1 MLCKWCVF
9 GAFCLVVAAAP
20 SYDAT
25 ATRNG
30 MLNIILNNG
39 YVAEPHNV
47 TTEDGYILG
56 VYRIPYP
63 RHQTSAA
70 EQNRPVVFCMHGL
83 YGQSQNYLMLP
94 PEVAFGFNL
103 ADAGFDVWFGNA
115 RGNVH
120 SRNHVTLNPDSP
132 LQSGQ
137 FFNFSWDEIGIY
149 DLPAMIDYILAYTGQ
164 EKLHYIGHS
173 QGGTT
178 FFVLGSVRPE
188 YNEKLASV
196 HLLAGVGYMEYFPNT
211 QLASIAQLSDEIYSL
226 ANLLGLSEFTP
237 DLVEG
242 LLGGGGGLPLPEGV
256 RRSDLCF
263 GDIKYRHMCELVGAR
278 HFMRDVDNNTE
289 QAFGGGSLK
298 QIAHYGQNIRD
309 KIFKR
314 FDYGPTE
321 NVAIYGSE
329 TAPEYDLSLIT
340 SNVVMH
346 YTVADDLLDERDVL
360 AMAEVMPNTV
370 VRKVARETFG
380 HGDFVAALDAK
391 ELVTDFIIES
401 IINVHNGVSD
411 KDSESSDVTDPESP
425 ETPVNPDQPSGASVS
440 FLSVLLRT
448 YLMFC
453 TAYLLL

>member
-9 GAFCLVVAAAP
+9 GAFCLVVTAAP
-20 SYDAT
+20 SNNARS
-25 ATRNG
+25 TRNG
-30 MLNIILNNG
+30 MLNTILDNG

-63 RHQTSAA
+63 RHQTSIE

-83 YGQSQNYLMLP
+83 YGQSQNYLTLP
-94 PEVAFGFNL
+94 PEIAFGFNL

-120 SRNHVTLNPDSP
+120 SRNHVTLNRDDPQES
-132 LQSGQ
+132 SQ

-178 FFVLGSVRPE
+178 FFVMGSMRPE
-188 YNEKLASV
+188 YNEKMASV
-196 HLLAGVGYMEYFPNT
+196 HLLAGVGYMQYFPNE
-211 QLASIAQLSDEIYSL
+211 QLIPIAQLSDIIYSL
-226 ANLLGLSEFTP
+226 ATSMGLSEFTP
-237 DLVEG
+237 DLVES
-242 LLGGGGGLPLPEGV
+242 LLGGGNGIALPEGV
-256 RRSDLCF
+256 KRSDLCF

-278 HFMRDVDNNTE
+278 HFMRDNDNTTLNTTA
-289 QAFGGGSLK
+289 QFGGGSLK
-298 QIAHYGQNIRD
+298 QVAHYGQNIRD
-309 KIFKR
+309 KLFKR
-314 FDYGPTE
+314 FDYGPAE
-321 NVAIYGSE
+321 NQAVYGSSI
-329 TAPEYDLSLIT
+329 APEYDLSLIT

-370 VRKVARETFG
+370 VRKVARETFE
-380 HGDFVAALDAK
+380 HSDFVVALDAK

-401 IINVHNGVSD
+401 IINVHNGASD
-411 KDSESSDVTDPESP
+411 QDGDSNNVTEP
-425 ETPVNPDQPSGASVS
+425 ETPANPDQPSNAAIRV
-440 FLSVLLRT
+440 FLKT
-448 YLMFC
+448 YLIFC